1 MISDTHLIAKSLH
14 DEGQA
19 FSQMQK
25 TSQGKDLYYQ
35 ETALTAF
42 MRMAQRKKPAAIIV
56 TGDITF
62 NGERVSAE
70 KFAEI
75 FKPLK
80 HTQVLVLPGNHDIFD
95 GWAREFRGKKQFYAG
110 EISPMFWRS
119 IFAKSYRQAFNT
131 DDSSLAYSVQL
142 NPQYFLIL
150 ADSNIYGTEET
161 TAAPH
166 TRGMIGKS
174 QLKWIEKQL
183 QYAKKNQLRPILF
196 MHHNLYA
203 HNPAVNKGY
212 VVDDAVELRRLC
224 SRYNVKLAFT
234 GHIHAQNIM
243 GPQETTPTTEVVT
256 SSFCSNDQGY
266 GVIRVHSRHITYVR
280 RNFDMTR
287 YLTDQEKE
295 NYTLEHFHKYLKD
308 LQLGSISAD
317 MMQSELNK
325 YHDDID
331 LVRAMGKLF
340 GWMNYHFFTG
350 HNHIKV
356 SELNKIHSSQA
367 YQVLVKHHPEYRLY
381 LETLYDTTS
390 HSNLQ
395 VKIRY

>member
-1 MISDTHLIAKSLH
+1 MITEDLNTEFWVISDTHLIAKSLH
-14 DEGQA
+14 DKGQA

-42 MRMAQRKKPAAIIV
+42 MRMAQRKKPATII

-161 TAAPH
+161 TVAPH

-183 QYAKKNQLRPILF
+183 QYAEKNQLRPILF

-203 HNPAVNKGY
+203 HNPVVNKEY

-234 GHIHAQNIM
+234 RHINAQNIM
-243 GPQETTPTTEVVT
+243 GPQETTPTSEVVT

-266 GVIRVHSRHITYVR
+266 GVVRVHSRHITYVR

-317 MMQSELNK
+317 MMPK
-325 YHDDID
+325 
-331 LVRAMGKLF
+331 
-340 GWMNYHFFTG
+340 
-350 HNHIKV
+350 
-356 SELNKIHSSQA
+356 
-367 YQVLVKHHPEYRLY
+367 
-381 LETLYDTTS
+381 
-390 HSNLQ
+390 
-395 VKIRY
+395 

>member
-1 MISDTHLIAKSLH
+1 
-14 DEGQA
+14 
-19 FSQMQK
+19 
-25 TSQGKDLYYQ
+25 
-35 ETALTAF
+35 
-42 MRMAQRKKPAAIIV
+42 
-56 TGDITF
+56 
-62 NGERVSAE
+62 
-70 KFAEI
+70 
-75 FKPLK
+75 
-80 HTQVLVLPGNHDIFD
+80 
-95 GWAREFRGKKQFYAG
+95 
-110 EISPMFWRS
+110 MFWRS
-119 IFAKSYRQAFNT
+119 IFAKSYRQAVDT

-142 NPQYFLIL
+142 NPQYFFIL
-150 ADSNIYGTEET
+150 ADSKLYVKQDT

-174 QLKWIEKQL
+174 QLKWIKKQL
-183 QYAKKNQLRPILF
+183 QYAEKKQLRPILF
-196 MHHNLYA
+196 MHHNLYV

-224 SRYNVKLAFT
+224 SQYNVKLAFS

-266 GVIRVHSRHITYVR
+266 GVVRVHSRHITYVR
-280 RNFDMTR
+280 RDFDMTR

-295 NYTLEHFHKYLKD
+295 NYTLEHFHKYLKN

-325 YHDDID
+325 YHDNID

-350 HNHIKV
+350 HNHIKA
-356 SELNKIHSSQA
+356 SELNKIHSSKA
-367 YQVLVKHHPEYRLY
+367 YQVLIKHHPEYRLY
-381 LETLYDTTS
+381 LETLYDTS
-390 HSNLQ
+390 DHSNLQ
-395 VKIRY
+395 VKIKY

>member
-1 MISDTHLIAKSLH
+1 MITKDLNTEFWVISDTHLIANSLH

-75 FKPLK
+75 FRPLK
-80 HTQVLVLPGNHDIFD
+80 HTKVLVIPGNHDIFD

-119 IFAKSYRQAFNT
+119 IFAKSYRQAVDT

-150 ADSNIYGTEET
+150 ADSNLYGKEET

-174 QLKWIEKQL
+174 QLKWIKKQL
-183 QYAKKNQLRPILF
+183 QYAEKNQLRPILF

-224 SRYNVKLAFT
+224 SQYN
-234 GHIHAQNIM
+234 
-243 GPQETTPTTEVVT
+243 VT

-266 GVIRVHSRHITYVR
+266 GVVRVHSRHITYVR
-280 RNFDMTR
+280 RDFDMTR

-350 HNHIKV
+350 HNHIKA
-356 SELNKIHSSQA
+356 SELNKIHSSKA
-367 YQVLVKHHPEYRLY
+367 YQVLIKHHPEYRLY
-381 LETLYDTTS
+381 LETLYDTS
-390 HSNLQ
+390 DHSNLQ
-395 VKIRY
+395 VKIKY